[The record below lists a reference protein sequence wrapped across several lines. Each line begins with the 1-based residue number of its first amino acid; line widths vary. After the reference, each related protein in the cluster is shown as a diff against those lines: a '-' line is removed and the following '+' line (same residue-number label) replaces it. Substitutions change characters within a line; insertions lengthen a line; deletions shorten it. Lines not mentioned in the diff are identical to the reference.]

1 MRFSDDVKARPR
13 ELSVVKRII
22 VYTTGA
28 QEWYIVSLL
37 SDVTS
42 PTTAVHYVT
51 ITSDLC
57 VLSTEA
63 LAGVPTAHGVHK
75 QEFTVKGGSTQ
86 FATEQVGRLHYVTAG
101 VGGLEAFPLSI
112 VIWTS

>member
-1 MRFSDDVKARPR
+1 M
-13 ELSVVKRII
+13 
-22 VYTTGA
+22 
-28 QEWYIVSLL
+28 SLL

-63 LAGVPTAHGVHK
+63 LAGVPTAHSVHK
-75 QEFTVKGGSTQ
+75 QEFIVQGGSTE
-86 FATEQVGRLHYVTAG
+86 FTTEQVGRLHYVTAVDG
-101 VGGLEAFPLSI
+101 DLKCFPS
-112 VIWTS
+112 VS